1 MRAVFSIWE
10 TASID
15 NDKLNSLVREG
26 VIDAATDFS
35 ILAEVPSEPVNLE
48 MSRLEIT
55 SFSLQ
60 RRSTGK
66 LSGHSK
72 DG

>member
-35 ILAEVPSEPVNLE
+35 ILAEPPSEPVDLE
-48 MSRLEIT
+48 MSRLH
-55 SFSLQ
+55 
-60 RRSTGK
+60 G
-66 LSGHSK
+66 
-72 DG
+72 D